1 MKVRKG
7 KRVRKSA
14 RKKERKKERNNER
27 EIKVRGKVINETR
40 IHKIESYREKTEERR
55 YFFIFLTRSLGD
67 ER

>member
-1 MKVRKG
+1 MREG

-14 RKKERKKERNNER
+14 RVRVRERERNNER
-27 EIKVRGKVINETR
+27 EGDREKIINETR